1 MGEIVDGLE
10 IGYAAINSFSNGFK
24 LSCIALY
31 GLVQSSDTVSPIR
44 FDEYGAWYTPR
55 LVL

>member
-1 MGEIVDGLE
+1 MGEMVDGLE
-10 IGYAAINSFSNGFK
+10 VGYAAINSFSNGFK